1 MIQRNKINL
10 WFSRSQLRQKRFI
23 AHRCHCQVVTNSLSS
38 NEDEFRPRVKLRRCR
53 STSKAETIVT
63 EAEKMR
69 RAQPDKP
76 WVLLALTVWPDWA
89 IFVRSWRQ
97 IFVLEKPKYWTTF
110 VFLKTVSFKLKTAWL
125 LYVPLLEKN
134 WTTFY
139 SNIWSYWLFLKKH
152 HVRWRAFKGN
162 MPPKTPKFSRDRQ
175 TYLS

>member
-110 VFLKTVSFKLKTAWL
+110 
-125 LYVPLLEKN
+125 
-134 WTTFY
+134 Y
-139 SNIWSYWLFLKKH
+139 SKIWSYWLFLKKH